1 MAYGN
6 FKDLNR
12 RAAADKELCD
22 KAFSIAKN
30 SKYDG
35 SQCEIASMVYKCF
48 DKRVL
53 VVELTMKI
61 FLIKN

>member
-1 MAYGN
+1 MVHGD

-12 RAAADKELCD
+12 RAAADKE
-22 KAFSIAKN
+22 FSIAKN
-30 SKYDG
+30 FKYDG
-35 SQCEIASMVYKCF
+35 SQREIAPVVYKRF

-53 VVELTMKI
+53 VVKLTMKI

>member
-1 MAYGN
+1 MVHGD

-22 KAFSIAKN
+22 KEFSIAKN
-30 SKYDG
+30 FKYDG
-35 SQCEIASMVYKCF
+35 SQREIAPVVYKRF